1 MPFRLPERGST
12 MIERF
17 TKSASRNIFYGGS
30 AFFLILF
37 VGLTAHS
44 HFYIR
49 NTSTDAAGLT
59 ESVARAVFSFM
70 PMLATCGCVYV
81 QPGMNL

>member
-1 MPFRLPERGST
+1 MRLVAKPKRRPLSLPMASARVARRMNAVQAAGKGST

-17 TKSASRNIFYGGS
+17 TRSASRNIFYGGS

-49 NTSTDAAGLT
+49 NTSTDAAD
-59 ESVARAVFSFM
+59 
-70 PMLATCGCVYV
+70 
-81 QPGMNL
+81 